1 MEETFDSIIICIL
14 VRFQEL
20 SNWARNVK
28 ISPSLDIEKWREAH
42 LAKMILSL
50 DSIICLLQK
59 KDYVSSGALLRV
71 LFDNWYTLIFIYEH
85 TPEREKDLRFL
96 LFYIDGI
103 NQRAKSLDALRI
115 SPNER
120 VECKDELAAKEAAIS
135 KIRQLPIY
143 FEKGEIINKLID
155 KQDSWRYQSL
165 SSKFNYYQWG
175 DIYDLLS
182 DESTKPF
189 LNFLSQYVHGLYC
202 SNLVAETSENDFIP
216 LAKEV
221 LSLECSLL
229 CYIKESGL

>member
-1 MEETFDSIIICIL
+1 MEETFDSIITCII

-20 SNWARNVK
+20 SNWARKVN
-28 ISPSLDIEKWREAH
+28 ISPSLDMGKWRDAH

-59 KDYVSSGALLRV
+59 RDYVSSGALLRV

-96 LFYIDGI
+96 LFVIDGI
-103 NQRAKSLDALRI
+103 NQRIEAHNALRI

-120 VECKDELAAKEAAIS
+120 VECKDELAAKEAAVF

-143 FEKGEIINKLID
+143 LEKGEIIDKLID

-165 SSKFNYYQWG
+165 SSKFNYYRWG

-182 DESTKPF
+182 DDSTKPF

-202 SNLVAETSENDFIP
+202 SNIVVGTSENDFIP
-216 LAKEV
+216 LAKEI
-221 LSLECSLL
+221 LSLESSLL
-229 CYIKESGL
+229 CYILESGL